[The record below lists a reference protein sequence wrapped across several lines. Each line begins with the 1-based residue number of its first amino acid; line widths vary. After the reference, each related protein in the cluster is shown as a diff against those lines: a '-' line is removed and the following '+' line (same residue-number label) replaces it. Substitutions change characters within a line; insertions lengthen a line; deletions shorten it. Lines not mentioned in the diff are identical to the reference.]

1 MLIITEQT
9 IKSILRMSLG
19 FNFYSYASKI
29 QTFEGFEIIFML
41 AHTAISIWQLM
52 LISNISPY

>member
-1 MLIITEQT
+1 
-9 IKSILRMSLG
+9 MSLR

-41 AHTAISIWQLM
+41 AQTAISI
-52 LISNISPY
+52 

>member
-9 IKSILRMSLG
+9 IKSIPWMSLR

-29 QTFEGFEIIFML
+29 WTFEGFEIIFML
-41 AHTAISIWQLM
+41 AHAAISIWQLM
-52 LISNISPY
+52 LINNISPS